1 MRSGRA
7 VNTLF
12 TFLRWPEC
20 GQGTSQRPHS
30 SGRGGTAAQ
39 APPLPNPAPAPP
51 GPRPGLGDAG
61 PDPVR
66 APPGGVG
73 DPKRG
78 WSLRPLLPAHC
89 PPSPSLLRLLPSCQ
103 RPHPARP
110 LDSRIRES
118 PPSSFPEASRYCF
131 RTPDCFWSLPFQQL
145 RSTDALVFLVVTCCQ

>member
-39 APPLPNPAPAPP
+39 APPRPNPAPAPP
-51 GPRPGLGDAG
+51 RPWLGLGDAG

-66 APPGGVG
+66 APPGGAG

-78 WSLRPLLPAHC
+78 WRPPLTAHC
-89 PPSPSLLRLLPSCQ
+89 PPS
-103 RPHPARP
+103 ARSFLASSP
-110 LDSRIRES
+110 PVSVHTALWILES
-118 PPSSFPEASRYCF
+118 PSSSFPEASGYCF
-131 RTPDCFWSLPFQQL
+131 RTPGCLWLLPFQQL
-145 RSTDALVFLVVTCCQ
+145 RSTDALVFWLLLAANEIR